1 MILIIDVC
9 ADRLSYFEFVK
20 PVEDVVKKANMAF
33 VTKHYT
39 NIRQS
44 DRGEAEKII
53 VCGTALKDFKY
64 LADVEKF
71 VWIGESSKPILGI
84 CAGMQILA
92 LVFGG
97 KLIEN
102 TRIGR
107 HSVNVLRKNSLTS
120 RNRFSSYFLNSK
132 AVEPNENFETIAHS
146 GTLKCMIKHKQQ
158 RFYGCL
164 FHPEALNSEIITSFV
179 KETVS

>member
-1 MILIIDVC
+1 MMLIIDVC

-20 PVEDVVKKANMAF
+20 PVEDVLKKANTAF

-44 DRGEAEKII
+44 DRGKAEKII

-64 LADVEKF
+64 LADVEMF
-71 VWIGESSKPILGI
+71 GWIEESFTPMLGI

-97 KLIEN
+97 KLIED

-107 HSVNVLRKNSLTS
+107 YGVTVLRENSLTS
-120 RNRFSSYFLNSK
+120 KNRFSSYFLNSK
-132 AVEPNENFETIAHS
+132 AVELNDDFETIAQS
-146 GTLKCMIKHKQQ
+146 GTLKCLIKHRQQ
-158 RFYGCL
+158 AFYGCL
-164 FHPEALNSEIITSFV
+164 FHPEALNPEIITNFL